1 MKNYINQELKKP
13 ITTDFSAGLYDWSIF
28 ITNFYLRVKQV
39 LKIDYESFMILQIT
53 LGYYLN
59 TINKSGSNS
68 IDDLSFRFEE
78 IINDKTKKNSRL
90 SVTSISSAL
99 NLPRETVNRKID
111 SLIKKQLLAMNNN
124 KSIILGTNYQKI
136 FELFALLEGIFEL
149 IDSNSLL
156 DSLWLLLLYSVF
168 SILSYYYFSN
178 SL

>member
-1 MKNYINQELKKP
+1 MKNSINQELKKP

-28 ITNFYLRVKQV
+28 LTNFYLRVKQV

-78 IINDKTKKNSRL
+78 IINEKTKKNSRL

-111 SLIKKQLLAMNNN
+111 SLMKRKLLVMDTN
-124 KSIILGTNYQKI
+124 KSIFLGPDFQKI
-136 FELFALLEGIFEL
+136 FDSFALETTHDLGKL
-149 IDSNSLL
+149 ITRWNNKDYLNRLIGL
-156 DSLWLLLLYSVF
+156 VK
-168 SILSYYYFSN
+168 
-178 SL
+178 

>member
-28 ITNFYLRVKQV
+28 LTNFYLRVRQV

-78 IINDKTKKNSRL
+78 IINEKTKKNSRL

-111 SLIKKQLLAMNNN
+111 SLIKIQLLAMNN
-124 KSIILGTNYQKI
+124 KSIIIGVNFQKI
-136 FELFALLEGIFEL
+136 FGLFALETTHDLGKL
-149 IDSNSLL
+149 ITRWNNKDYL
-156 DSLWLLLLYSVF
+156 DRLIGLVK
-168 SILSYYYFSN
+168 
-178 SL
+178 

>member
-13 ITTDFSAGLYDWSIF
+13 ITTDFSSGLYDWSIF
-28 ITNFYLRVKQV
+28 LSNFYLRVRQV

-78 IINDKTKKNSRL
+78 IINEKTKKNSRL

-111 SLIKKQLLAMNNN
+111 SLIKEKLLAMNN
-124 KSIILGTNYQKI
+124 KSIILGTNFQKI
-136 FELFALLEGIFEL
+136 FGSFALETTHDLGKL
-149 IDSNSLL
+149 ITRWNNKDYLNRLIGL
-156 DSLWLLLLYSVF
+156 VK
-168 SILSYYYFSN
+168 
-178 SL
+178 

>member
-1 MKNYINQELKKP
+1 MKNSINQELKKP

-28 ITNFYLRVKQV
+28 LTNFYLRVKQV

-111 SLIKKQLLAMNNN
+111 SLIKK
-124 KSIILGTNYQKI
+124 KII
-136 FELFALLEGIFEL
+136 
-149 IDSNSLL
+149 
-156 DSLWLLLLYSVF
+156 
-168 SILSYYYFSN
+168 SYE
-178 SL
+178 

>member
-28 ITNFYLRVKQV
+28 LTNFYLRVKQV

-136 FELFALLEGIFEL
+136 FELFALETTHDLGKL
-149 IDSNSLL
+149 ITRWNNKDYLNKLIGL
-156 DSLWLLLLYSVF
+156 VK
-168 SILSYYYFSN
+168 
-178 SL
+178 

>member
-1 MKNYINQELKKP
+1 MKNSINQELKKP

-28 ITNFYLRVKQV
+28 LSNFYLRVRQV

-78 IINDKTKKNSRL
+78 IINEKTKKNSGL

-111 SLIKKQLLAMNNN
+111 SLIKEKLLAMNN
-124 KSIILGTNYQKI
+124 KSIILGTNFQKI
-136 FELFALLEGIFEL
+136 FGSFALETTHDLGKL
-149 IDSNSLL
+149 ITRWNNKDYLNRLIGL
-156 DSLWLLLLYSVF
+156 VK
-168 SILSYYYFSN
+168 
-178 SL
+178 

>member
-1 MKNYINQELKKP
+1 MKNSIIQELKKP

-28 ITNFYLRVKQV
+28 LTNFYLRVKQV

-78 IINDKTKKNSRL
+78 IINEKTKKNSKL

-99 NLPRETVNRKID
+99 NLPRETVPEGNGMFLVRDAMTTARKRSWGPQSRPYLEELMKLNIH
-111 SLIKKQLLAMNNN
+111 SVRGVFLRHCNAPSVYLR
-124 KSIILGTNYQKI
+124 TNQVHFLK
-136 FELFALLEGIFEL
+136 L
-149 IDSNSLL
+149 
-156 DSLWLLLLYSVF
+156 
-168 SILSYYYFSN
+168 
-178 SL
+178 

>member
-1 MKNYINQELKKP
+1 MKNYINQELKVP
-13 ITTDFSAGLYDWSIF
+13 ITSDFSAGLYDWSIF
-28 ITNFYLRVKQV
+28 LTNFYLRVRQV

-78 IINDKTKKNSRL
+78 IINEKTKKNSGL

-111 SLIKKQLLAMNNN
+111 SLIKEKLLAMNN
-124 KSIILGTNYQKI
+124 KSIILGTNFQKI
-136 FELFALLEGIFEL
+136 FGSFALETTHDLGKL
-149 IDSNSLL
+149 ITRWNNKDYLNRLIGL
-156 DSLWLLLLYSVF
+156 VK
-168 SILSYYYFSN
+168 
-178 SL
+178 

>member
-1 MKNYINQELKKP
+1 MKNSINQELKKP
-13 ITTDFSAGLYDWSIF
+13 ITTDFSAGFYDWSIF
-28 ITNFYLRVKQV
+28 LTNFYLRVKQV

-78 IINDKTKKNSRL
+78 IINEKTKKNSRL

-111 SLIKKQLLAMNNN
+111 SLIKMQLLAMNN

-136 FELFALLEGIFEL
+136 FELFALETTHDLGKL
-149 IDSNSLL
+149 IKRWNNKDYLNKLIGL
-156 DSLWLLLLYSVF
+156 VK
-168 SILSYYYFSN
+168 
-178 SL
+178 

>member
-1 MKNYINQELKKP
+1 MKNSINQELKKP

-28 ITNFYLRVKQV
+28 LTNFYLRVKQV

-78 IINDKTKKNSRL
+78 IINEKTKKNSRL

-111 SLIKKQLLAMNNN
+111 SLMKRKLLVMDTN
-124 KSIILGTNYQKI
+124 KSIFLGPDFQKI
-136 FELFALLEGIFEL
+136 FGSFALETTHDLGKL
-149 IDSNSLL
+149 ITRWNNKDYL
-156 DSLWLLLLYSVF
+156 DRLIGLVK
-168 SILSYYYFSN
+168 
-178 SL
+178 

>member
-13 ITTDFSAGLYDWSIF
+13 TTTDFSSGLYDWSIF
-28 ITNFYLRVKQV
+28 LSNFYLRVRQV

-78 IINDKTKKNSRL
+78 IINEKTKKNSGL

-111 SLIKKQLLAMNNN
+111 SLIKEKLLAMNN
-124 KSIILGTNYQKI
+124 KSIILGTNFQKI
-136 FELFALLEGIFEL
+136 FGSFALETTHDLGKL
-149 IDSNSLL
+149 ITRWNNKDYLNRLIGL
-156 DSLWLLLLYSVF
+156 VK
-168 SILSYYYFSN
+168 
-178 SL
+178 

>member
-1 MKNYINQELKKP
+1 MKNYINQELKVP
-13 ITTDFSAGLYDWSIF
+13 ITSDFSSGLYDWSIF
-28 ITNFYLRVKQV
+28 LSNFYLRVRQV

-78 IINDKTKKNSRL
+78 IINEKTKKNSGL

-111 SLIKKQLLAMNNN
+111 SLIKEKLLAMNN
-124 KSIILGTNYQKI
+124 KSIILGTNFQKI
-136 FELFALLEGIFEL
+136 FGSFALETTHDLGKL
-149 IDSNSLL
+149 ITRWNNKDYL
-156 DSLWLLLLYSVF
+156 DRLIGL
-168 SILSYYYFSN
+168 IK
-178 SL
+178 

>member
-1 MKNYINQELKKP
+1 MKNYINQELKVP
-13 ITTDFSAGLYDWSIF
+13 ITSDFSSGLYDWSIF
-28 ITNFYLRVKQV
+28 LSNFYLRVRQV

-78 IINDKTKKNSRL
+78 IINEKIKKNSGL

-111 SLIKKQLLAMNNN
+111 SLIKEKLLAMNN
-124 KSIILGTNYQKI
+124 KSIILGTNFQKI
-136 FELFALLEGIFEL
+136 FGSFALETTHDLGKL
-149 IDSNSLL
+149 ITRWNNKDYLNRLIGL
-156 DSLWLLLLYSVF
+156 VK
-168 SILSYYYFSN
+168 
-178 SL
+178 

>member
-28 ITNFYLRVKQV
+28 LTNFYLRVKQV

-78 IINDKTKKNSRL
+78 IINEKTKKNSRL

-111 SLIKKQLLAMNNN
+111 SLIKMQLLAMNN
-124 KSIILGTNYQKI
+124 KSIIIGVNFQKI
-136 FELFALLEGIFEL
+136 FGLFALETTHDLGKL
-149 IDSNSLL
+149 ITRWNNKDYLDRLISL
-156 DSLWLLLLYSVF
+156 VK
-168 SILSYYYFSN
+168 
-178 SL
+178 

>member
-1 MKNYINQELKKP
+1 MKNYINQELKVP
-13 ITTDFSAGLYDWSIF
+13 ITSDFSSGLYDWSIF
-28 ITNFYLRVKQV
+28 LSNFYLRIKQV

-78 IINDKTKKNSRL
+78 IIDEKTKKNSGL

-111 SLIKKQLLAMNNN
+111 SLIKEKLLAMNN
-124 KSIILGTNYQKI
+124 KSIILGTNFQKI
-136 FELFALLEGIFEL
+136 FGSFALETTHDLGKL
-149 IDSNSLL
+149 ITRWNNKDYL
-156 DSLWLLLLYSVF
+156 DRLIGL
-168 SILSYYYFSN
+168 IK
-178 SL
+178 

>member
-1 MKNYINQELKKP
+1 MKNSINQELKKP

-28 ITNFYLRVKQV
+28 LSNFYLRVKQV

-78 IINDKTKKNSRL
+78 IINEKIKKNSGL

-111 SLIKKQLLAMNNN
+111 SLIKEKLLAMNNR
-124 KSIILGTNYQKI
+124 SIILGTNFQKI
-136 FELFALLEGIFEL
+136 FGSFALETTHDLGKL
-149 IDSNSLL
+149 ITRWNNKDYLNRLIGL
-156 DSLWLLLLYSVF
+156 VK
-168 SILSYYYFSN
+168 
-178 SL
+178 

>member
-1 MKNYINQELKKP
+1 MKNSINQELKKP

-28 ITNFYLRVKQV
+28 LTNFYLRVKQV

-78 IINDKTKKNSRL
+78 IINEKTKKNSRL

-111 SLIKKQLLAMNNN
+111 SLIKEKLLAMNN

-136 FELFALLEGIFEL
+136 FELFALETTHDLGKL
-149 IDSNSLL
+149 ITRWNNKDYL
-156 DSLWLLLLYSVF
+156 DRLIGLVK
-168 SILSYYYFSN
+168 
-178 SL
+178 